1 MWAPLRTIFERSKM
15 SFKWNGDQFYKKV
28 YDEIANRMDI
38 LGDQTVREI
47 KQSFPQGSYRR
58 WPSKKRPVQWWHW
71 SSQPKVQPPAVDSGN
86 LKDNVF
92 YRVIREPLRIRL
104 QWGISLLK
112 VPYARAMEFGNP
124 LKNVEHRP
132 WLRPSGER
140 LRKVVYRY
148 LGGAKI

>member
-1 MWAPLRTIFERSKM
+1 M
-15 SFKWNGDQFYKKV
+15 SFKWNGDKIFNRV
-28 YDEIANRMDI
+28 RDNIAIKLNI

-47 KQSFPQGSYRR
+47 KQSFPEGSYRR

-71 SSQPKVQPPAVDSGN
+71 SSRPGQPPAVDSGN

-92 YRVIREPLRIRL
+92 YRIFKEPLRIRL
-104 QWGISLLK
+104 QWGINLLK

-124 LKNVEHRP
+124 TKNVAPRP

-140 LRKVVYRY
+140 LRKVIKQY

>member
-1 MWAPLRTIFERSKM
+1 M
-15 SFKWNGDQFYKKV
+15 SFKWNGDKIFNQIYNN
-28 YDEIANRMDI
+28 IASQLEI

-47 KQSFPQGSYRR
+47 KQSFPEGSYKR
-58 WPSKKRPVQWWHW
+58 WASKKRPVQWWHK
-71 SSQPKVQPPAVDSGN
+71 SSQPGQPPAVDTGD

-92 YRVIREPLRIRL
+92 YRVVRQPLLIRL
-104 QWGISLLK
+104 QWGISLGK

-124 LKNVEHRP
+124 IKNVLPRP

-140 LRKVVYRY
+140 LRKVVKQY

>member
-1 MWAPLRTIFERSKM
+1 M
-15 SFKWNGDQFYKKV
+15 SFKWNGDKIFNRI
-28 YDEIANRMDI
+28 YDNIASQLDT

-47 KQSFPQGSYRR
+47 KQSFPQGSYRK
-58 WPSKKRPVQWWHW
+58 WASKKRPVQWWHW
-71 SSQPKVQPPAVDSGN
+71 SSSPGQPPAVDSGD

-112 VPYARAMEFGNP
+112 VPYAIAMEFGNP
-124 LKNVEHRP
+124 AKRVAPRP

-140 LRKVVYRY
+140 LRKVIYKY